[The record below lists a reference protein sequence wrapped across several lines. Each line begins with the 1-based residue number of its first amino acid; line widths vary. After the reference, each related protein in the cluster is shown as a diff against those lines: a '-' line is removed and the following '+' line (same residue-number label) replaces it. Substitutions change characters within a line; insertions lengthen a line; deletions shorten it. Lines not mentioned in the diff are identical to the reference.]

1 MSKFASEVYAD
12 KDYIFQEAMIAGAD
26 PKKTMCN

>member
-26 PKKTMCN
+26 RKENNV